1 MPNEEEDII
10 AMNVHQRIWCVKR
23 ELCKVGISKDRF
35 QKHQKYNYRGVDDV
49 LASVSALHC
58 KYRLDFSWVSI
69 DNMQIRDVSGGKIH
83 MSGVNVYRII
93 NIDKPDE
100 YSEFVAPGE
109 GLDNGDKSS
118 GKFSSYGYKN
128 ALFFKYE
135 IPVQGQDVGDYDP
148 RVDVEDDSHME
159 PSGSGQPPTDEQ
171 KEAFRE
177 LKAEHTDIKPLHT
190 QCKSNLQHV
199 SSHGGLTK
207 DNIDTF
213 SSSLDKFVT
222 VFNAQ
227 RDSFSDEDYEKM
239 LGVITRSR
247 TFIDTYFSQEQ
258 VGRSDE
264 PTSVKDKAL
273 NMIGEQ
279 RAKSREPVT
288 Q

>member
-1 MPNEEEDII
+1 M
-10 AMNVHQRIWCVKR
+10 
-23 ELCKVGISKDRF
+23 
-35 QKHQKYNYRGVDDV
+35 
-49 LASVSALHC
+49 
-58 KYRLDFSWVSI
+58 
-69 DNMQIRDVSGGKIH
+69 
-83 MSGVNVYRII
+83 
-93 NIDKPDE
+93 
-100 YSEFVAPGE
+100 
-109 GLDNGDKSS
+109 DNGDKSS

-171 KEAFRE
+171 KEAFRG